1 MNEAD
6 RRAATPPLSIHAW
19 LRYSTI
25 ESLLSQ
31 IQPLNVLEIGVG
43 QGSVGVLL
51 ARRYE
56 YTGIDLDETALD
68 TARSRFRRC
77 GVDADRLLLGGLEQ
91 VEGREFDLVCAFE
104 VLEHLEDDVGALTDW
119 RGHVAPGGWLALS
132 VPADPRRFGKADEK
146 AGHYRRYTRE
156 GLSRVL
162 TAAGFANLRLLNYGF
177 PIGYLLEAGRN
188 VYARRHLQT
197 AASNEERTL
206 ASGRWLQPPESAG
219 RVMAIVSRPLGH
231 LQRPFAGR
239 ELGTGLVAL
248 AERPVE
254 A

>member
-1 MNEAD
+1 MLA
-6 RRAATPPLSIHAW
+6 
-19 LRYSTI
+19 
-25 ESLLSQ
+25 Q
-31 IQPLNVLEIGVG
+31 IQPRNVLEIGVG

-51 ARRYE
+51 ARRYD

-68 TARSRFRRC
+68 TARDRFRRG

-91 VEGREFDLVCAFE
+91 VEERGVRSGLRVRGARASRGRRCRA
-104 VLEHLEDDVGALTDW
+104 HRWHA
-119 RGHVAPGGWLALS
+119 HVAPGGWLALS
-132 VPADPRRFGKADEK
+132 VPADPRRFGDADEK

-156 GLSRVL
+156 NLSRVL
-162 TAAGFANLRLLNYGF
+162 TAAGFANVRLLNYGF

-188 VYARRHLQT
+188 MYARRHTQT
-197 AASNEERTL
+197 ASSYEERTL

-219 RVMAIVSRPLGH
+219 QVMAIVSWPLGH

-248 AERPVE
+248 AERP
-254 A
+254 AQA